1 MFKLMTE
8 KTDTIPM
15 NAKQVAW
22 AILLCGFFS
31 SLGVGVLSFAVPL
44 VSLDARVGG
53 LWLGTGFAGFF
64 LTRLLA
70 GPLGGWWSDR
80 GGPRAPLL
88 WGFAIGGLV
97 PLCWAVY
104 PSVSTLFFI
113 QFVLGGVA
121 GLVRP
126 VGLAVLGAHSDS
138 ASGWFRLHT
147 LFFNFAAFIG
157 PLLGGFLYW
166 NRAVG
171 PVLVGIALGMVSA
184 HLIVFAFVPRTA
196 STRCQDSVISQ
207 RPANDW
213 RFRGLLVAIFGRTF
227 GIGLLVAFYPVLLS
241 LRLGADG
248 MVVGGLYSLI
258 GLSTC
263 LGLPLGGWLRKQ
275 AGVDPI
281 VIGMLASGAG
291 LMGAGIGVELW
302 HFVLAGVV
310 MGLGS
315 AVSIPEAMA
324 EASASMRHQGR
335 AFGLTHMVTGLGFLV
350 GPMFGGVVVQF
361 TGDAGQSFF
370 IAGIVGWACLWVWAK
385 CSRNAGNVSWNT
397 PIVIALLVVG
407 VSGAWLMAG
416 DDGPKRDHLHRYTDV
431 AMGTVVK
438 LTLETDSTKKAD
450 DAARKAIAFM
460 RSLQRDYDYRSV
472 DGSVGRINR
481 EAGRSWVTST
491 RRTFDLLRRTL
502 DFSASTGG
510 VFDPTIG
517 AATTSP
523 LYFVLDESLLAAKKH
538 LVDYRLVR
546 MDDEGGRVRLSR
558 EGMALDLG
566 GVAKGAIIDAT
577 VRLLR
582 TLGVTAGIV
591 EAGGD
596 FYCFGDREWTVG
608 VRHPRDDSVYVTVP
622 VREKGVCGSGDYEQ
636 FVLGEEDGREQV
648 RHHILDPADMA
659 PAQQSLGVTAIAA
672 SAEQADRLATALF
685 IMGAQEGKRFIA
697 RHSPEDA
704 AMWFNPDLSVTA
716 TENFPH

>member
-1 MFKLMTE
+1 MKE
-8 KTDTIPM
+8 KTDTISTDFGR
-15 NAKQVAW
+15 VAW
-22 AILLCGFFS
+22 AILMCGFLS

-44 VSLDARVGG
+44 ASLDARVGG
-53 LWLGTGFAGFF
+53 LWLGTGFAGFY

-88 WGFAIGGLV
+88 WGFAMGGLT
-97 PLCWAVY
+97 PLFWAVH
-104 PSVSTLFFI
+104 PSVSTLFLI

-126 VGLAVLGAHSDS
+126 VGLAVLGANSGS
-138 ASGWFRLHT
+138 GSGWFRLHT
-147 LFFNFAAFIG
+147 LFFNLAAFIG

-166 NRAVG
+166 NRSVG

-184 HLIVFAFVPRTA
+184 HLIVFAFVPQTA
-196 STRCQDSVISQ
+196 STRVQGPAADE
-207 RPANDW
+207 RPANDR
-213 RFRGLLVAIFGRTF
+213 RFKGLLVAIFGRTF

-248 MVVGGLYSLI
+248 MVVGGLYSLV
-258 GLSTC
+258 GLATC

-275 AGVDPI
+275 AGFDPI

-291 LMGAGIGVELW
+291 MMGAGMGVEPW

-335 AFGLTHMVTGLGFLV
+335 AFGLTHMVTGLGFLA
-350 GPMFGGVVVQF
+350 GPLFGGLVVQF
-361 TGDAGQSFF
+361 AGDAGHSFF
-370 IAGIVGWACLWVWAK
+370 IAGLVGWACLSVWAQ
-385 CSRNAGNVSWNT
+385 CSRIDGNVPWNA
-397 PIVIALLVVG
+397 PILIVLLVVG
-407 VSGAWLMAG
+407 VAGAWLLAK
-416 DDGPKRDHLHRYTDV
+416 DNGPKRDHLHRYTDV

-438 LTLETDSTKKAD
+438 LTLEAGSARTAD
-450 DAARKAIAFM
+450 DAARKVVAFM
-460 RSLQRDYDYRSV
+460 RSLQQDYDYRSV

-481 EAGRSWVTST
+481 EAGRSWVTPT

-523 LYFVLDESLLAAKKH
+523 LYFALDESLLAAKKH

-566 GVAKGAIIDAT
+566 GVAKGAVIDAT
-577 VRLLR
+577 VTLLR

-596 FYCFGDREWTVG
+596 FYCFGDRDWTVG
-608 VRHPRDDSVYVTVP
+608 VRHPRDDSVYATVS
-622 VREKGVCGSGDYEQ
+622 VREKGVCGSGDYEL
-636 FVLGEEDGREQV
+636 FVVGEEEGRELV

-659 PAQQSLGVTAIAA
+659 PAQQALGVTAIA
-672 SAEQADRLATALF
+672 SSTEQADRLATALF
-685 IMGAQEGKRFIA
+685 IMGAQEGRRFIA
-697 RHSPEDA
+697 RHCPGDA
-704 AMWFNPDLSVTA
+704 AIWFNPDLSVTA
-716 TENFPH
+716 TENFPY